1 MDVKQLSDNQLNSL
15 KQKIYYMN
23 FEELEEEFKE
33 VLNDDII
40 IELEKINY
48 FFDISNE
55 IIYELFS
62 GFYFV
67 FDDFGFE

>member
-23 FEELEEEFKE
+23 EEELEEEFKE

>member
-1 MDVKQLSDNQLNSL
+1 MNVKQLSDNQLNSL

-23 FEELEEEFKE
+23 EEELEEEFKE
-33 VLNDDII
+33 VLTDDII

-48 FFDISNE
+48 FFEISNE
-55 IIYELFS
+55 TIYELF
-62 GFYFV
+62 GGIDFV